1 MARNMRA
8 LLLVSTGEPHEAL
21 RGSLKE
27 AFDEASVDAVSVSE
41 TLKGGAQWSNA
52 ISDAIQQADVIVADV
67 SNTSPSVFYELGL
80 ARSLGKP
87 MVILL
92 STEAKGALPPDLA
105 SYQIVTYDPANLN
118 SLKSQMSRVLS
129 YQVSKLTA

>member
-1 MARNMRA
+1 
-8 LLLVSTGEPHEAL
+8 
-21 RGSLKE
+21 
-27 AFDEASVDAVSVSE
+27 VSE